1 MVKRRNICKW
11 MMLIVCVSFLLFGS
25 ANANNNELNNSEYN
39 EISDPSI
46 KEFANDPLFIA
57 YRGTLPET
65 IDQKWENSI
74 ADCGLN
80 LTRMGPSYSEFDS
93 SIKSVAV
100 SDVII
105 VELGSAYKEEID
117 DSKIDEIYQKIEDY
131 CKQKEGIS
139 EVPVVFMWAHDEE
152 DLPLPDYGPQI
163 FEGVKNESEF
173 IATRGTM
180 PVITDA
186 SEKVEWEETAGN
198 CIHSF
203 RDELDRYMLENGGP
217 MVGYGYNYRGYIFV
231 EFDKKSPENVNE
243 SIIDEIYLII
253 DDHSKQEGV
262 SEAPVVF
269 EWGEVPRLD
278 DLPADEV
285 PDVNESNGVN
295 LSGNEEETTGNKTAN
310 QIPGFTSTRAVLGI
324 LSLLVFKRPYK

>member
-1 MVKRRNICKW
+1 
-11 MMLIVCVSFLLFGS
+11 
-25 ANANNNELNNSEYN
+25 
-39 EISDPSI
+39 
-46 KEFANDPLFIA
+46 
-57 YRGTLPET
+57 
-65 IDQKWENSI
+65 
-74 ADCGLN
+74 
-80 LTRMGPSYSEFDS
+80 MGPSYSEFDS
-93 SIKSVAV
+93 SIKNVAA

-105 VELGSAYKEEID
+105 VELGSTYKEEID

-163 FEGVKNESEF
+163 FEEVKNESGF

-180 PVITDA
+180 PVITDE
-186 SEKVEWEETAGN
+186 SGKVEWGETAGN

-203 RDELDRYMLENGGP
+203 TDELDHYMLENSGP
-217 MVGYGYNYRGYIFV
+217 VVGYGYDYRGYIFV
-231 EFDKKSPENVNE
+231 EFDKKFPENVNE

-253 DDHSKQEGV
+253 DDHCRQEGV
-262 SEAPVVF
+262 SEVPVVF

-278 DLPADEV
+278 EELLPTNEM

-310 QIPGFTSTRAVLGI
+310 QIPGFTSTLAVLGI
-324 LSLLVFKRPYK
+324 LLLLVFKRPYK

>member
-1 MVKRRNICKW
+1 
-11 MMLIVCVSFLLFGS
+11 
-25 ANANNNELNNSEYN
+25 
-39 EISDPSI
+39 
-46 KEFANDPLFIA
+46 
-57 YRGTLPET
+57 
-65 IDQKWENSI
+65 
-74 ADCGLN
+74 
-80 LTRMGPSYSEFDS
+80 
-93 SIKSVAV
+93 
-100 SDVII
+100 
-105 VELGSAYKEEID
+105 
-117 DSKIDEIYQKIEDY
+117 
-131 CKQKEGIS
+131 
-139 EVPVVFMWAHDEE
+139 
-152 DLPLPDYGPQI
+152 
-163 FEGVKNESEF
+163 
-173 IATRGTM
+173 M

-186 SEKVEWEETAGN
+186 SEKVEWGETAGN

-217 MVGYGYNYRGYIFV
+217 VVSYGYNYRGYIFI

-278 DLPADEV
+278 DLPADEI

-310 QIPGFTSTRAVLGI
+310 QIPGFTSTLAVLGI